1 MMNWIWLGAVVA
13 FGVLEA
19 ATAALVSIW
28 FVGGAAVAL
37 LASFL
42 GAALWL
48 QIALFLAVSVGILAA
63 VRPLIKRA
71 NAKTV
76 PTNLD
81 RVIGCTARVTEE
93 IDNEAGTGAV
103 YVEGKTWT
111 ARSADGTVLPAGSRV
126 AAMPFPAGGFYLLS
140 SDGCPIA
147 HSEDFCFDPSRCKR
161 FHSISV

>member
-28 FVGGAAVAL
+28 FVGV
-37 LASFL
+37 
-42 GAALWL
+42 
-48 QIALFLAVSVGILAA
+48 AA
-63 VRPLIKRA
+63 VRPLMKRA

-81 RVIGCTARVTEE
+81 RVIGCTARVTED

-111 ARSADGTVLPAGSRV
+111 ARSSDGTVLPIGTRV
-126 AAMPFPAGGFYLLS
+126 IAERMEGVKLYVKPE
-140 SDGCPIA
+140 PIN
-147 HSEDFCFDPSRCKR
+147 STRQR
-161 FHSISV
+161 

>member
-48 QIALFLAVSVGILAA
+48 QIACRYATF
-63 VRPLIKRA
+63 
-71 NAKTV
+71 
-76 PTNLD
+76 
-81 RVIGCTARVTEE
+81 
-93 IDNEAGTGAV
+93 
-103 YVEGKTWT
+103 
-111 ARSADGTVLPAGSRV
+111 
-126 AAMPFPAGGFYLLS
+126 S
-140 SDGCPIA
+140 S
-147 HSEDFCFDPSRCKR
+147 F
-161 FHSISV
+161 SISSNCAIYALCCFRIFMDSIFT

>member
-48 QIALFLAVSVGILAA
+48 QIALFLIL
-63 VRPLIKRA
+63 I
-71 NAKTV
+71 T
-76 PTNLD
+76 
-81 RVIGCTARVTEE
+81 
-93 IDNEAGTGAV
+93 
-103 YVEGKTWT
+103 
-111 ARSADGTVLPAGSRV
+111 
-126 AAMPFPAGGFYLLS
+126 
-140 SDGCPIA
+140 
-147 HSEDFCFDPSRCKR
+147 
-161 FHSISV
+161 

>member
-48 QIALFLAVSVGILAA
+48 QM
-63 VRPLIKRA
+63 
-71 NAKTV
+71 
-76 PTNLD
+76 
-81 RVIGCTARVTEE
+81 
-93 IDNEAGTGAV
+93 
-103 YVEGKTWT
+103 W
-111 ARSADGTVLPAGSRV
+111 
-126 AAMPFPAGGFYLLS
+126 
-140 SDGCPIA
+140 
-147 HSEDFCFDPSRCKR
+147 
-161 FHSISV
+161 

>member
-28 FVGGAAVAL
+28 FVGGAAVAQ

-63 VRPLIKRA
+63 VRPLMKRA

-111 ARSADGTVLPAGSRV
+111 ARSSDGTVLPIGTRV
-126 AAMPFPAGGFYLLS
+126 IAERMEGVKLYVKPEPVS
-140 SDGCPIA
+140 STRQ
-147 HSEDFCFDPSRCKR
+147 S
-161 FHSISV
+161 

>member
-81 RVIGCTARVTEE
+81 RVIGCTKWQ
-93 IDNEAGTGAV
+93 EALVFGVLISATIETSQLITMRGLFEWDDMIHNGLGCMVGAV
-103 YVEGKTWT
+103 LVNWMIGFFGKKDE
-111 ARSADGTVLPAGSRV
+111 R
-126 AAMPFPAGGFYLLS
+126 
-140 SDGCPIA
+140 
-147 HSEDFCFDPSRCKR
+147 
-161 FHSISV
+161 

>member
-48 QIALFLAVSVGILAA
+48 QICPVSGGL
-63 VRPLIKRA
+63 RGYSWR
-71 NAKTV
+71 
-76 PTNLD
+76 
-81 RVIGCTARVTEE
+81 
-93 IDNEAGTGAV
+93 
-103 YVEGKTWT
+103 
-111 ARSADGTVLPAGSRV
+111 RSGP
-126 AAMPFPAGGFYLLS
+126 
-140 SDGCPIA
+140 
-147 HSEDFCFDPSRCKR
+147 
-161 FHSISV
+161 